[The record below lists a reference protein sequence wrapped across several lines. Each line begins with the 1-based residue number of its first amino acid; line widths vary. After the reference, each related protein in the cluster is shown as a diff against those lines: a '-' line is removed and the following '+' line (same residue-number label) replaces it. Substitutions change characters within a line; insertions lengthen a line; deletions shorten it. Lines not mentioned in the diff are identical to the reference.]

1 MPDHPLYF
9 IKIHLVDDRWVPY
22 GPTFR
27 SMTSA
32 EIWAKR
38 SLFGQDYV
46 VTQLDN
52 ETDTSDLG
60 DAT

>member
-1 MPDHPLYF
+1 MPAPLIYF
-9 IKIHLVDDRWVPY
+9 VQIHLADGRWVPY

-27 SMTSA
+27 STTAA

-38 SLFGQDYV
+38 SLFGQDYI
-46 VTQLDN
+46 VTTTGEDK
-52 ETDTSDLG
+52 SDLD

>member
-1 MPDHPLYF
+1 MSDHPLYF
-9 IKIHLVDDRWVPY
+9 IQIHLVDDRWVPY

-32 EIWAKR
+32 EIWARR

-46 VTQLDN
+46 VTTVDTT
-52 ETDTSDLG
+52 EDTSDLV